1 MDKVG
6 QELFEEINN
15 NLKNL
20 ALFLDKLSKQ
30 EIEIDSSKISIID
43 YSQYRWLNLPEN
55 SDIRNQLEQYNQQ
68 SINDIIND
76 DFSEFCRKIYLQ
88 IEILLNQFI
97 KKKFGRVKTQ
107 NINYSKKSK
116 LYDFFQ
122 EINGNKVNFK
132 PYDYDEYKTIS
143 FIMDIRDV
151 ASHGDSNGKK
161 LAERIEAKGKSIGIS
176 LINLKQDI
184 NQDTIK
190 KLFIDYVANSNIYFV
205 KVKIEIDDRKK
216 LASAKVTLSNLIDH
230 SLTVEKVIDKSKT
243 DLKLLQYQFGNRVD
257 VIASN
262 NQFPNELK
270 IFFEKQDYQQIKNTM
285 NWFIEEIGK
294 LIY

>member
-43 YSQYRWLNLPEN
+43 YYQYRWLNLPEN

-243 DLKLLQYQFGNRVD
+243 DLKSLQYQFGNRVD

>member
-15 NLKNL
+15 NFKNL

-55 SDIRNQLEQYNQQ
+55 SDIRKQLEQYNQQ

-97 KKKFGRVKTQ
+97 KKKSGRVKTQ
-107 NINYSKKSK
+107 NITDSKKSK
-116 LYDFFQ
+116 LYAFFQ

-176 LINLKQDI
+176 LINLKKDI
-184 NQDTIK
+184 TQDTIK

-270 IFFEKQDYQQIKNTM
+270 IFFQKQDYQQIKNTM
-285 NWFIEEIGK
+285 NWFIEEVGK

>member
-43 YSQYRWLNLPEN
+43 YYQYRWLNLPEN

-132 PYDYDEYKTIS
+132 PYDYDEYKTIC

-161 LAERIEAKGKSIGIS
+161 LAQRIEAKGKSIGIS
-176 LINLKQDI
+176 LINLKKDI
-184 NQDTIK
+184 TQDTIK

-230 SLTVEKVIDKSKT
+230 YLTVEKVIDKSKT

>member
-243 DLKLLQYQFGNRVD
+243 DLKSLQYQFGNRVD

>member
-1 MDKVG
+1 
-6 QELFEEINN
+6 
-15 NLKNL
+15 
-20 ALFLDKLSKQ
+20 
-30 EIEIDSSKISIID
+30 
-43 YSQYRWLNLPEN
+43 
-55 SDIRNQLEQYNQQ
+55 
-68 SINDIIND
+68 
-76 DFSEFCRKIYLQ
+76 LQ

-184 NQDTIK
+184 KTSYIEAFYVFFKQNACTIHLVLGSRNDL
-190 KLFIDYVANSNIYFV
+190 LFYVVPIKSLLDKIVNFFSLIPHTLNRIFV
-205 KVKIEIDDRKK
+205 FYSI
-216 LASAKVTLSNLIDH
+216 S
-230 SLTVEKVIDKSKT
+230 
-243 DLKLLQYQFGNRVD
+243 
-257 VIASN
+257 
-262 NQFPNELK
+262 LK
-270 IFFEKQDYQQIKNTM
+270 IH
-285 NWFIEEIGK
+285 
-294 LIY
+294 L